1 MPDRRRGA
9 PVAVLVILLAAVLGA
24 LLAWWATRE
33 PARSGAAIAEPVA
46 PHARPDAAPAAEEPP
61 PSRLPI
67 RVPATPAANGDASGP
82 AIFEGRVVS
91 TASGQGVAGAE
102 LTFSR
107 AGAAA
112 SVRAGVDGAFHFEPP
127 AEGRWLLAAV
137 VASGFLPFAPEWG
150 HSPVQLDA
158 RAGRPV
164 RGIEIHLA
172 PATPIAGRVVDPE
185 GNAIGDAEVRLSGA
199 AAEAALVPI
208 ADRFTTD
215 AAGEFRFSAPE
226 GAMLEARKD
235 GFLPGRAAVD
245 WLALLNGRVTITLG
259 PAHRALRDPAPIA
272 GRVVAKGG
280 GPVAGAL
287 VTAAPDGPF
296 GGAGAPAAQAL
307 TDDEGRFLLS
317 ELARARYS
325 VTARAEGRAP
335 ATARRVRPGARDLLL
350 ELGDGGRLRGC
361 VRDAST
367 GEPVAPFTVV
377 VLERRGPLRLVPQA
391 SRSVIDPSGCYA
403 LDDLSPGPAAVMI
416 SAPRYAPSREIAVEI
431 PAPGAEAV
439 ADAAL
444 EAGGR
449 VEGIVRDE
457 ATAAPLAGARI
468 SVEGALDS
476 AASTFPVLSEA
487 TTGADGRFA
496 LGSLPRRASLFV
508 AAEGHHARIVGVD
521 APPDGSATTVDVRL
535 RPLAAGEEPRVDLAG
550 IGLVLAAR
558 GEGLQIAQVVPGGGA
573 AEVGLVRGDVVMRV
587 EGQPVTELGFSGA
600 VDAIRGPEGT
610 LVVLTV
616 RRGDETFDV
625 RVPRRIVRG

>member
-1 MPDRRRGA
+1 MSDRRRGA
-9 PVAVLVILLAAVLGA
+9 PVAALVILLAAVLGA
-24 LLAWWATRE
+24 LFAWWATRE
-33 PARSGAAIAEPVA
+33 PERAGAAIAGTATPD
-46 PHARPDAAPAAEEPP
+46 ARPDAPAAVEDHP

-67 RVPATPAANGDASGP
+67 RVPSAPAIGSGAAGP

-91 TASGQGVAGAE
+91 TASGQGVAGAD

-112 SVRAGVDGAFHFEPP
+112 SVRAGADGAFRFEPP

-137 VASGFLPFAPEWG
+137 VAPGFLPFAPEWG

-172 PATPIAGRVVDPE
+172 PATPIAGRVVDPD
-185 GNAIGDAEVRLSGA
+185 GNAIAGAEVRLSGA

-226 GAMLEARKD
+226 GAALEARKD

-259 PAHRALRDPAPIA
+259 PAHRALRDPGPIE

-280 GPVAGAL
+280 APVAGAL

-296 GGAGAPAAQAL
+296 GGTGAPAAQAV
-307 TDDEGRFLLS
+307 TDEEGRFSLS

-335 ATARRVRPGARDLLL
+335 AMARRVRPGARDLLL
-350 ELGDGGRLRGC
+350 ELGNGGRLRGC

-403 LDDLSPGPAAVMI
+403 LDDLSPGSAAVMI
-416 SAPRYAPSREIAVEI
+416 SAPGYAPSREIAVDI
-431 PAPGAEAV
+431 PAPDAEAV

-457 ATAAPLAGARI
+457 ATGAPLSGARI
-468 SVEGALDS
+468 SVEGALES

-487 TTGADGRFA
+487 TSGADGRFSLA
-496 LGSLPRRASLFV
+496 SLPSRASLFV
-508 AAEGHHARIVGVD
+508 AAAGHHARIVGVD
-521 APPDGSATTVDVRL
+521 ASRGGSATIVEVRL
-535 RPLAAGEEPRVDLAG
+535 RPIAAGEEPRVDLAG

-573 AEVGLVRGDVVMRV
+573 AEAGLVRGDLVMRV
-587 EGQPVTELGFSGA
+587 EGRPVTELGFSGA

-610 LVVLTV
+610 GVVLTV
-616 RRGDETFDV
+616 RRGDATFDV